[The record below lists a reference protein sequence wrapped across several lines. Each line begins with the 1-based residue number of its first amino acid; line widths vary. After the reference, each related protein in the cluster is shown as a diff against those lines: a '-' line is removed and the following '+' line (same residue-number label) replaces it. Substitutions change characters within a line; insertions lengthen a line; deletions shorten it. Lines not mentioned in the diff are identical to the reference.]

1 MKVTVHVVQ
10 TVVGVTTSLGN
21 VKINPMLLITLYVLL
36 AEVWVIFQKIVWVRK
51 LDLGT
56 KVPKLLWMKSTCL

>member
-1 MKVTVHVVQ
+1 VKVTVHVVQ

-36 AEVWVIFQKIVWVRK
+36 AEVWVIFQKIVWVKK

>member
-10 TVVGVTTSLGN
+10 TVVEVTTSLGN

-36 AEVWVIFQKIVWVRK
+36 AEVWVIFQKIVWVKK

>member
-10 TVVGVTTSLGN
+10 TVVEVTTNLGN

-36 AEVWVIFQKIVWVRK
+36 AEVWVIFQKIVWVKK

>member
-1 MKVTVHVVQ
+1 VKVTVHVVQ

-36 AEVWVIFQKIVWVRK
+36 AEVWVIFQKIVWVKK
-51 LDLGT
+51 LGLGT
-56 KVPKLLWMKSTCL
+56 KVPKLLWMKSICL

>member
-10 TVVGVTTSLGN
+10 TVVEVTTNLGN
-21 VKINPMLLITLYVLL
+21 VKINLMLLITLYVLL
-36 AEVWVIFQKIVWVRK
+36 AEVLVIFQKIVWVKK

>member
-10 TVVGVTTSLGN
+10 TVVEVTTSLGN
-21 VKINPMLLITLYVLL
+21 AKINPMLLITLYVLL

>member
-10 TVVGVTTSLGN
+10 TVVEVTTNLGN

-36 AEVWVIFQKIVWVRK
+36 AEVLVIFQKIVWVKK

>member
-10 TVVGVTTSLGN
+10 TVVEVTTNLGN

>member
-10 TVVGVTTSLGN
+10 TVVGVTTNLGN
-21 VKINPMLLITLYVLL
+21 AKINPMLLITLYVLL